1 MGACAVVKDLES
13 CGKDLESGGL
23 FETAP
28 EPTLAGKADREDACA
43 LEPGSLNKVESEET
57 EEDEIDVGEE
67 TPTG

>member
-28 EPTLAGKADREDACA
+28 EPTLAGKADSVLSDCGGE
-43 LEPGSLNKVESEET
+43 LGS
-57 EEDEIDVGEE
+57 DG
-67 TPTG
+67 